1 MQNTSTPST
10 PAKAGGQRWPRIWGP
25 RFIKLL
31 AFAVALTVYR
41 FLTIKLSGI
50 SLFFDESQYWDWSR
64 HLDWGY
70 YSKPPFIAALIWLST
85 HLFGSGVLGVKAL
98 GMLTYP
104 ATALAPRS
112 RKQCSKFWPRHAAH

>member
-1 MQNTSTPST
+1 MPST

-41 FLTIKLSGI
+41 FMTIKLSGI

-64 HLDWGY
+64 HLD
-70 YSKPPFIAALIWLST
+70 
-85 HLFGSGVLGVKAL
+85 
-98 GMLTYP
+98 
-104 ATALAPRS
+104 
-112 RKQCSKFWPRHAAH
+112 